1 MMKIWLNDVKEG
13 DDFYGIINHQIIK
26 CKHLGD
32 AHNKDFKMP
41 MIKCEDENHNIYEL
55 FVNQYVYETIKEAND
70 GLILEVQKELNIINT
85 KIFNEEI
92 QLNTL
97 KNIKKQLENILYG
110 NKQ

>member
-1 MMKIWLNDVKEG
+1 MMKIWLNDAKEG

-32 AHNKDFKMP
+32 AHNMDFKMP

-55 FVNQYVYETIKEAND
+55 FVNQYVYETIEEANE
-70 GLILEVQKELNIINT
+70 GLILEVKKELNVINT